1 MLANKPLGRGQ
12 FMALSMQHACLC
24 TCRRGKEVKEERA
37 YINFFEVLPFL
48 NFRLRFRSTSGTR
61 FLKNQS
67 INKVLSIYFIK
78 SQCNDVINGE
88 QIDMRGK
95 SLIQKQTHHNTLI
108 SQEEGI
114 AHCHLDGILTRN
126 DRTISIVTS
135 ELLIVFRCCTK
146 TFLL

>member
-12 FMALSMQHACLC
+12 FMALSMQHTCLC
-24 TCRRGKEVKEERA
+24 RCRRGKEVKEERA
-37 YINFFEVLPFL
+37 YINFFEILPFL

-61 FLKNQS
+61 FLKNQA
-67 INKVLSIYFIK
+67 INKVLCIHFIK
-78 SQCNDVINGE
+78 SQCNDVVNGE

-95 SLIQKQTHHNTLI
+95 SLIQKQTHQNTLI
-108 SQEEGI
+108 SQGERVV
-114 AHCHLDGILTRN
+114 HCHLDVILTRN